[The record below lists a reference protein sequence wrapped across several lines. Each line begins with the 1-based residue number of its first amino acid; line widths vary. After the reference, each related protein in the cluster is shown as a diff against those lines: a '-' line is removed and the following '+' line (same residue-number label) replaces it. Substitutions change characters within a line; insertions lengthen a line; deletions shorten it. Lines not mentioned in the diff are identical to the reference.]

1 VSINW
6 AEDQL
11 KVAGNYKNHTN
22 ILKSGGIM
30 RNLLIIMLTVVI
42 CLFGNLSAQ
51 GLYIG
56 AGIGNTF
63 YGADFSEIEEQAK
76 DISENSTG
84 YKFFAGF
91 NTPSIFG
98 IEGGYRNFGTVD
110 TNIGDFKFESQTT
123 GWDVYGM
130 AHFEVLMILD
140 LFAKAGVLFWKTESG
155 LVEDVLESDTGTAFA
170 WGLGAG
176 VTLGPIGVRLEWEN
190 FHVDDPKTLSAVMLG
205 ATFGF

>member
-1 VSINW
+1 
-6 AEDQL
+6 
-11 KVAGNYKNHTN
+11 
-22 ILKSGGIM
+22 M
-30 RNLLIIMLTVVI
+30 RNLLIIATAILVGM
-42 CLFGNLSAQ
+42 FGNLSAQ

-56 AGIGNTF
+56 ASIGNTF
-63 YGADFSEIEEQAK
+63 YGGEYTDIEEQAK

-98 IEGGYRNFGTVD
+98 IEGGYRNFGTVK
-110 TNIGDFKFESQTT
+110 TNIEGFEFESQTT

-140 LFAKAGVLFWKTESG
+140 LFAKAGVLFWKSESG
-155 LVEDVLESDTGTAFA
+155 LVQEQLGSETGTAFS

-190 FHVDDPKTLSAVMLG
+190 FQVDDPETLSAVMLG

>member
-1 VSINW
+1 
-6 AEDQL
+6 
-11 KVAGNYKNHTN
+11 
-22 ILKSGGIM
+22 M
-30 RNLLIIMLTVVI
+30 RNFIVFFMAVLI
-42 CLFGNLSAQ
+42 CSFGTLSAQ
-51 GLYIG
+51 GLYVG

-63 YGADFSEIEEQAK
+63 YGSEFTDIEDQVN

-91 NTPSIFG
+91 KSPSIFG

-130 AHFEVLMILD
+130 AHFEVLLILD
-140 LFAKAGVLFWKTESG
+140 LFAKAGVLFWSSESK
-155 LVEDVLESDTGTAFA
+155 LVEQVIGDESGTAFS

-176 VTLGPIGVRLEWEN
+176 VSLGPIGVRLEWEN
-190 FHVDDPKTLSAVMLG
+190 FHVKDPETLSAVMLS
-205 ATFGF
+205 ATMGF

>member
-1 VSINW
+1 MICI
-6 AEDQL
+6 
-11 KVAGNYKNHTN
+11 AG
-22 ILKSGGIM
+22 LSS
-30 RNLLIIMLTVVI
+30 V
-42 CLFGNLSAQ
+42 SAQ
-51 GLYIG
+51 GLYVG

-63 YGADFSEIEEQAK
+63 FGAETEIGEQVK

-91 NTPSIFG
+91 KTPTIFG

-110 TNIGDFKFESQTT
+110 TNIGDLQFESQTK

-130 AHFEVLMILD
+130 AHFEVLKILD
-140 LFAKAGVLFWKTESG
+140 LFAKAGVLFWNSESK
-155 LVEDVLESDTGTAFA
+155 LVGQLLGENSGTDFS

-176 VTLGPIGVRLEWEN
+176 VSLGPIGVRLEYEN
-190 FHVDDPKTLSAVMLG
+190 FQIENLEALSAVMLS

>member
-1 VSINW
+1 
-6 AEDQL
+6 
-11 KVAGNYKNHTN
+11 
-22 ILKSGGIM
+22 M
-30 RNLLIIMLTVVI
+30 RNLMIIVLAFVI
-42 CLFGNLSAQ
+42 CTFGSLSAQ

-56 AGIGNTF
+56 AGIGNSFFGT
-63 YGADFSEIEEQAK
+63 EIEAQVK

-91 NTPSIFG
+91 NTPTIFG
-98 IEGGYRNFGTVD
+98 IEGGYRNFGTVS
-110 TNIGDFKFESQTT
+110 TEIEGFSFESQTT

-140 LFAKAGVLFWKTESG
+140 LFAKAGVLFWSSESK
-155 LVEDVLESDTGTAFA
+155 LVETVIGDESGTAFS

-176 VTLGPIGVRLEWEN
+176 VSLGPIGVRLEWEN
-190 FHVDDPKTLSAVMLG
+190 FQIEDPATLSAVTLS

>member
-1 VSINW
+1 
-6 AEDQL
+6 
-11 KVAGNYKNHTN
+11 
-22 ILKSGGIM
+22 M
-30 RNLLIIMLTVVI
+30 RNVLVIFIVILLGSI
-42 CLFGNLSAQ
+42 GSLSAQ
-51 GLYIG
+51 GFYIG
-56 AGIGNTF
+56 AGIGNSF
-63 YGADFSEIEEQAK
+63 YGSEAAIGQQVQ

-84 YKFFAGF
+84 YKFFGGF

-110 TNIGDFKFESQTT
+110 TDIEGLSFESQTT

-140 LFAKAGVLFWKTESG
+140 LFAKAGVLFWSSESK
-155 LVEDVLESDTGTAFA
+155 LVGDIVGDDSGTAFS

-176 VTLGPIGVRLEWEN
+176 VSLGPIGVRLEYEN
-190 FHVDDPKTLSAVMLG
+190 FQIKDPVSLSAVMLS

>member
-1 VSINW
+1 
-6 AEDQL
+6 
-11 KVAGNYKNHTN
+11 
-22 ILKSGGIM
+22 M
-30 RNLLIIMLTVVI
+30 
-42 CLFGNLSAQ
+42 FGNLSAQ

-63 YGADFSEIEEQAK
+63 YASEFTDIENQVNE
-76 DISENSTG
+76 ISENSTG

-91 NTPSIFG
+91 NTPSIFA

-110 TNIGDFKFESQTT
+110 TNIEGFKFESQTT

-140 LFAKAGVLFWKTESG
+140 LFAKAGVLFWNSESK
-155 LVEDVLESDTGTAFA
+155 LVEQVIGDDSGTAFS

-176 VTLGPIGVRLEWEN
+176 VSLGPVGVRLEYEN
-190 FHVDDPKTLSAVMLG
+190 FQVQDPESLSAVMLS

>member
-1 VSINW
+1 
-6 AEDQL
+6 
-11 KVAGNYKNHTN
+11 
-22 ILKSGGIM
+22 M
-30 RNLLIIMLTVVI
+30 RNLIIVVLVLVI
-42 CLFGNLSAQ
+42 SSFGSLSAQ
-51 GLYIG
+51 GFYIG
-56 AGIGNTF
+56 AGIGNSFFGTE
-63 YGADFSEIEEQAK
+63 FSDIEAQTK

-91 NTPSIFG
+91 NTPTIIG

-110 TNIGDFKFESQTT
+110 TEIEGFSFESQTT

-130 AHFEVLMILD
+130 AHFEVLMIVD

-155 LVEDVLESDTGTAFA
+155 LVQQALENESGTSFA

-176 VTLGPIGVRLEWEN
+176 VSLGPIGVRLEWEN
-190 FHVDDPKTLSAVMLG
+190 FQVDDPVTLSAVTLG

>member
-1 VSINW
+1 
-6 AEDQL
+6 
-11 KVAGNYKNHTN
+11 
-22 ILKSGGIM
+22 M
-30 RNLLIIMLTVVI
+30 RNFMIVVLALVI
-42 CLFGNLSAQ
+42 CSFGSLYAQ

-56 AGIGNTF
+56 AGIGNSFNGT
-63 YGADFSEIEEQAK
+63 EIEAQVE

-91 NTPSIFG
+91 NTPTIFG

-110 TNIGDFKFESQTT
+110 TEIEGFSFESQTT

-130 AHFEVLMILD
+130 AHIEVLMILD
-140 LFAKAGVLFWKTESG
+140 LFAKAGVLFWDTDSKF
-155 LVEDVLESDTGTAFA
+155 VEREFGENGTAFA

-176 VTLGPIGVRLEWEN
+176 VSLGPIGVRLEWEN
-190 FHVDDPKTLSAVMLG
+190 FQITDPATLSAVTLS